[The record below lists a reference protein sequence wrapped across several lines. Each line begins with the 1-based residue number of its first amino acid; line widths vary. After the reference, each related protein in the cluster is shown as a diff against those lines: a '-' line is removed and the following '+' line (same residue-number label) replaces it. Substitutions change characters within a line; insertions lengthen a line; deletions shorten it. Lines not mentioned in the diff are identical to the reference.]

1 MVAQPE
7 HLIKVPRGTGGQL
20 TELQAATLAINP
32 ATSYRMLH
40 DFVNL
45 KQGDVIFQNAANSAV
60 GKGVISICAKL
71 GVTVINF
78 VRNRFALPLNP
89 QGL

>member
-1 MVAQPE
+1 MVTVNFYQEWSQGTWRSKVVAQPE

-45 KQGDVIFQNAANSAV
+45 KQGDVI
-60 GKGVISICAKL
+60 L
-71 GVTVINF
+71 
-78 VRNRFALPLNP
+78 
-89 QGL
+89 